1 MEDLVRCG
9 EDAEKIKGDPVL
21 GVKKKP
27 WWPFKPWVHYMVP
40 LLHCEIGVG
49 HQLLDRLQA
58 IINEHIARYSPGEEA
73 LITSITTLKR
83 IITAT
88 AKERDDWDNSAEG
101 GKKQKIVM
109 RAVMAYSRRREIILE
124 NNNEQDKCTY
134 RDNESALAALNL
146 HRTHLVQKLKKAR
159 RTLSEQQLKLKV
171 IQTAKGKKEHS
182 VESKMFNVLKKI
194 GVELSS
200 YHGGS
205 LNGKDIKKVMNNA
218 SYVFDELAVILKE
231 GKRPGCILPDATLD
245 AMCLHFREVLV
256 RDGAF

>member
-1 MEDLVRCG
+1 
-9 EDAEKIKGDPVL
+9 L
-21 GVKKKP
+21 G
-27 WWPFKPWVHYMVP
+27 
-40 LLHCEIGVG
+40 
-49 HQLLDRLQA
+49 
-58 IINEHIARYSPGEEA
+58 
-73 LITSITTLKR
+73 
-83 IITAT
+83 
-88 AKERDDWDNSAEG
+88 
-101 GKKQKIVM
+101 
-109 RAVMAYSRRREIILE
+109 
-124 NNNEQDKCTY
+124 NNNKQDECTY

>member
-9 EDAEKIKGDPVL
+9 KDAKKNRGDPVL

-27 WWPFKPWVHYMVP
+27 WWPFIPLAHYMAP

-49 HQLLDRLQA
+49 NLLLERLQA

-73 LITSITTLKR
+73 LITSITTLKC

-109 RAVMAYSRRREIILE
+109 QVVMAYLRRREIILE
-124 NNNEQDKCTY
+124 NNNKQDERPH
-134 RDNESALAALNL
+134 RDNESALAALNI

-182 VESKMFNVLKKI
+182 VESKMFI
-194 GVELSS
+194 
-200 YHGGS
+200 
-205 LNGKDIKKVMNNA
+205 
-218 SYVFDELAVILKE
+218 
-231 GKRPGCILPDATLD
+231 
-245 AMCLHFREVLV
+245 
-256 RDGAF
+256 